1 MGSFLQKGTL
11 MRQTVLIFALLVAI
25 TCTGAY
31 AAGRAL
37 IGATEPA
44 TAVPHELP
52 SYREVVKKVLPAV
65 VSIEVKPKVRMS
77 QASMPPGKSSPFG
90 NIPGLP
96 DDLRKE
102 LERFGQRPMPEPR
115 QGHAFGSGFIVD
127 PSGLIVTNDHVV
139 RGADEVSVQLHDGR
153 KFVGKAI
160 KRDSR
165 TDLAILRIE
174 AKEALPFLK
183 LGDSDAM
190 EIGDR
195 VLAVGAPL
203 GMTGTVTSGIV
214 SAKGRDIHMNMYE
227 DFLQTDAA
235 INPGNSGGPLVNLA
249 GEVIGVNSAIR
260 SDTGGFQGIGLA
272 ISSNLTKDVLDQ
284 LQRTGT
290 VVRGYLGVQTA
301 PLDPEVAA
309 RLNVPD
315 KAGVVIAK
323 VMSGSPAAKSG
334 MKDGDILV
342 EIAGKAVKDP
352 RTLQRIVA
360 GLEVGKK
367 AELAVFRDG
376 ARKTLTL
383 TVEAQPQSFGLSS
396 EGQEQDPTPLGKLG
410 AHVMDLTPKTAKQYG
425 LSEKTTGV
433 IVTEVEP
440 GSTAA
445 EANLKS
451 GMLIVKV
458 DQQAVASVADLQ
470 RLLERASLEKGCLL
484 QVRTPQGGTTY
495 ILLKSPR

>member
-1 MGSFLQKGTL
+1 MRRTL
-11 MRQTVLIFALLVAI
+11 LTFALCFVIAAA
-25 TCTGAY
+25 GAY
-31 AAGRAL
+31 SVSRVFVTAAVAPM
-37 IGATEPA
+37 APA
-44 TAVPHELP
+44 VGPRDMF
-52 SYREVVKKVLPAV
+52 SYREVVKRVLPAV
-65 VSIEVKPKVRMS
+65 VSIEVKPKVHLT
-77 QASMPPGKSSPFG
+77 QANLPPGRSAPFG

-96 DDLRKE
+96 EDLRKE
-102 LERFGQRPMPEPR
+102 LERFQQQPTPEPHD
-115 QGHAFGSGFIVD
+115 GHAFGSGFIVD

-153 KFVGKAI
+153 KFVGRAI
-160 KRDSR
+160 KRDAR

-174 AKEALPFLK
+174 AKEPLPFLK

-195 VLAVGAPL
+195 VLAVGSPL

-272 ISSNLTKDVLDQ
+272 ISSNLTKAVIEQ
-284 LQRTGT
+284 LQRNGA
-290 VVRGYLGVQTA
+290 VARGYLGVQTA

-323 VMSGSPAAKSG
+323 VLHGSPAAKADLH
-334 MKDGDILV
+334 DGDILI
-342 EIAGKAVKDP
+342 EIAGQPVKEA
-352 RTLQRIVA
+352 RSLQRIVA
-360 GLEVGKK
+360 GLAIGKK
-367 AELAVFRDG
+367 VEVAVIRDG
-376 ARKTLTL
+376 ARKTLSL
-383 TVEAQPQSFGLSS
+383 TVEAQPQSFGLAG
-396 EGQEQDPTPLGKLG
+396 EAQQQDAGPLGKLG
-410 AHVMDLTPKTAKQYG
+410 AHVADLTPKTAKQFG
-425 LSEKTTGV
+425 LDEKTTGV
-433 IVTEVEP
+433 IVNAVDP
-440 GSTAA
+440 GSIAA
-445 EANLKS
+445 EAGLRK
-451 GMLIVKV
+451 GMLIVKA
-458 DQQAVASVADLQ
+458 DQQAVSSVADLQ
-470 RLLERASLEKGCLL
+470 KILEKASLDKGCLL

-495 ILLKSPR
+495 VLLKSPSR